1 MPPTAPTAPAPTAAE
16 VDALAQKYGDGARIN
31 VVQRIGRPI
40 EAIERLERLERLDQQ
55 DRRDAEE
62 RRENKQ
68 RAQARQGGQR
78 IEAGAKRGHGNPK
91 GIPAIKANVVGRTGE
106 RVDKRYRVGPLY
118 HPSATIDAR
127 GPCRSR

>member
-1 MPPTAPTAPAPTAAE
+1 MPPTTPTAPAPTAAE

-31 VVQRIGRPI
+31 VVQRIGRPV

-68 RAQARQGGQR
+68 RAQARLAALDAKDA
-78 IEAGAKRGHGNPK
+78 AGSTAAEYFRRKGHGEL
-91 GIPAIKANVVGRTGE
+91 AE
-106 RVDKRYRVGPLY
+106 RLAEL
-118 HPSATIDAR
+118 H
-127 GPCRSR
+127 